1 MISLLMTAAGVIAFY
16 ASDIEYIKTIETQI
30 KKGLEDMAT
39 ATGSSTDGINDF
51 SITEFMGG
59 IGMALIIFGCCLLIL
74 SFFGCCG
81 ACCKFKTLIFVV
93 SIMYTDISVIS
104 FFL

>member
-1 MISLLMTAAGVIAFY
+1 MTAAGVIAFY
-16 ASDIEYIKTIETQI
+16 ASDIEYIKTIENQI
-30 KKGLEDMAT
+30 KDGLETMAT

-59 IGMALIIFGCCLLIL
+59 IGMGLIIFGCCLLIL

-104 FFL
+104 FFFYK